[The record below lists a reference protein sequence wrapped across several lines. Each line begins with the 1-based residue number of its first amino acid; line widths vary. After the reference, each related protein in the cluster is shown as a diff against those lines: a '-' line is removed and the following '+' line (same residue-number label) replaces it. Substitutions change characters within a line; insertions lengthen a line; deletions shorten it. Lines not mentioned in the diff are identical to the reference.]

1 MDSNYFTILNGVD
14 CSAQVEK
21 KGAFSYLSWPYAL
34 AELKKRHPR
43 AKIVVHE
50 FGGAPFLQMDS
61 GGMVKITVS
70 ILVGEDWIANTE
82 WFPITDNRNNVI
94 PLPDCFQ
101 INTAIKRGM
110 VKCIAGHGLGL
121 HIYAGDDVPSDPDFA
136 PEYWALIQ
144 SDQPGAEFEF
154 LVLEQRMTEEQTIDV
169 FNNPPDGLKKTAAK
183 KLVREFEGRAW
194 DLIEGI
200 RQSIEQCRE
209 QSDEAGLAEIKED
222 LNPEIWPAICAGLS
236 NESVEW
242 LKQLAKQE
250 K

>member
-14 CSAQVEK
+14 CSGQVEK

-43 AKIVVHE
+43 ALIHVHE
-50 FGGAPFLQMDS
+50 FDGQPFLQMET
-61 GGMVKITVS
+61 GAMVKITVS
-70 ILVGEDWIANTE
+70 ILDGETSIAHTE
-82 WFPITDNRNNVI
+82 WFPILDNRNRPI
-94 PLPDCFQ
+94 PIPNPFD

-110 VKCIAGHGLGL
+110 VKAIAGHGLGL
-121 HIYAGDDVPSDPDFA
+121 YIYAGEDVPTDPDFA

-144 SDQPGAEFEF
+144 SGKPGAEFEF
-154 LVLEQRMTEEQTIDV
+154 LVLQQRMTDEQKIDV
-169 FNNPPDGLKKTAAK
+169 YNNQPADLTKTAAK
-183 KLVREFEGRAW
+183 KMAREFEGRAW
-194 DLIEGI
+194 DLVEET
-200 RQSIEQCRE
+200 RTSIEQCRE
-209 QSDEAGLAEIKED
+209 DSDEAGLAEIKQD

-236 NESVEW
+236 NESVDW